1 MAGRELKDGEEIVLR
16 GSAGA
21 PFRTVV
27 GNPFSR
33 EAVERRLGT
42 GEWTWP
48 DEDPPEPTV
57 PDGPRPRTEAKSK
70 PDPDAESGPQPR
82 TELLSE
88 PDERDEPGPQPR
100 QEIVSS
106 PDTRTGAGRPP
117 VNAPKAEWIDYV
129 VRQGKLSREDAAN
142 FTKADLI
149 DMAD

>member
-1 MAGRELKDGEEIVLR
+1 MAGRELKDGEEVRLR

-21 PFRTVV
+21 LFVTTVGHPFGRDVI
-27 GNPFSR
+27 
-33 EAVERRLGT
+33 ERRLGT

-48 DEDPPEPTV
+48 DDEAPEQPE

-70 PDPDAESGPQPR
+70 PDLDAESGPQPR

-88 PDERDEPGPQPR
+88 PGDHDEPGPQPR

-106 PDTRTGAGRPP
+106 PDTGEGRPP
-117 VNAPKAEWIDYV
+117 VNAPKSAWIDYV
-129 VRQGKLSREDAAN
+129 VRQGKASREDAAN

-149 DMAD
+149 DMAE